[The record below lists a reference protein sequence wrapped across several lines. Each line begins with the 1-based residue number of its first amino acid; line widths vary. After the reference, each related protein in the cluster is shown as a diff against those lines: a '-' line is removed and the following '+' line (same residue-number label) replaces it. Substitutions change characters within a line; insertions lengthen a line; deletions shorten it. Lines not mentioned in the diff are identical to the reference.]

1 MGRRIPPPRARAGGS
16 CALPAAACPGR
27 GDHRRASP
35 AGRIRLHARR
45 ARRRICRRRPVGCGS
60 ARRAAARAP
69 LPGRPERRNRRGVP
83 PLRARRPGLRALS
96 TPAAPRRD
104 RRPPRRPARQRLL
117 LWAIGLV
124 VAFGAGL
131 AIGQAL
137 DDNPSSDDTQT
148 VVRTLKP
155 LELPPVRETVTVTVS
170 R

>member
-1 MGRRIPPPRARAGGS
+1 
-16 CALPAAACPGR
+16 
-27 GDHRRASP
+27 
-35 AGRIRLHARR
+35 
-45 ARRRICRRRPVGCGS
+45 
-60 ARRAAARAP
+60 
-69 LPGRPERRNRRGVP
+69 
-83 PLRARRPGLRALS
+83 
-96 TPAAPRRD
+96 
-104 RRPPRRPARQRLL
+104 
-117 LWAIGLV
+117 